1 MNHLHSYEFLW
12 LFCGFKMCSTLVY
25 CHCVCLKFCLFY
37 GLLFVCVEEED
48 VDLTDMTHGRCE
60 HPHTSV

>member
-1 MNHLHSYEFLW
+1 MLRSVLW
-12 LFCGFKMCSTLVY
+12 LQNVQYLGVLSL
-25 CHCVCLKFCLFY
+25 CLFKV
-37 GLLFVCVEEED
+37 LPVLWTSFCVCVEEED